1 MQYIHHCLHI
11 EFDENNVYLDSVAVE
26 AMDLLYTINHSEK
39 ISKNYFYLGRKQD
52 IFYSM
57 KFSKIKSGK
66 QKLDLNLIPK
76 KVIAQ
81 YFLSQKIICG
91 VIGCKEDSD
100 RFTSEVQEQALEAG
114 RVIASYGFVTLTGGL
129 SGVMSKAAEGARQ
142 KFGETLG
149 ILPGTSKEHANP
161 HIQIVL
167 PSGIGIARN
176 YLIAQAA
183 DILIALNGGR
193 GTLEEICYG
202 LDFDKKVLSLNSW
215 DISGVNLI
223 SSIEA
228 VTPFLDEIFFRE
240 FLTTLNKKFEL

>member
-1 MQYIHHCLHI
+1 MEYIHHCLHI
-11 EFDENNVYLDSVAVE
+11 EFDEKNIYLDSIVQDS
-26 AMDLLYTINHSEK
+26 MDLLYPISHGEK
-39 ISKNYFYLGRKQD
+39 IAKNYFYLGRKQD

-66 QKLDLNLIPK
+66 QKLDLSLIPK
-76 KVIAQ
+76 KPVSQ
-81 YFLSQKIICG
+81 YFLSQKVICG
-91 VIGCKEDSD
+91 IIGCKEDSD
-100 RFTSEVQEQALEAG
+100 RFTVEVQGQALEAG
-114 RVIASYGFVTLTGGL
+114 GIVASYGFVTLTGGL
-129 SGVMSKAAEGARQ
+129 TGVMSKAAEGARL
-142 KFGETLG
+142 KFGETIG
-149 ILPGTSKEHANP
+149 ILPGSHKEHANP

-215 DISGVNLI
+215 DVPGVNLI
-223 SSIEA
+223 NSTEETI
-228 VTPFLDEIFFRE
+228 PFLDEIFFKE
-240 FLTTLNKKFEL
+240 LLSSLNKKYEL

>member
-1 MQYIHHCLHI
+1 MEYIHHCLHI
-11 EFDENNVYLDSVAVE
+11 EFDENGVYLDKVAVE
-26 AMDLLYTINHSEK
+26 PMDLLYAISHGEK

-57 KFSKIKSGK
+57 KFSKVKSGK
-66 QKLDLNLIPK
+66 TKLDLNLIPK
-76 KVIAQ
+76 KVISQ
-81 YFLSQKIICG
+81 YFLSQKILCG

-100 RFTSEVQEQALEAG
+100 RFTKEVQEQAMEAG
-114 RVIASYGFVTLTGGL
+114 RIAATYGFVTLTGGL

-161 HIQIVL
+161 FIQIAL

-223 SSIEA
+223 DSIEA
-228 VTPFLDEIFFRE
+228 VIPFLDNLFFKE
-240 FLTTLNKKFEL
+240 FLSSLHSKYEL